1 LCIAAHKKGISLES
15 KRKRHPGKGRKNHHG
30 IGRCFDARLDMPKA
44 IAKGDDI
51 LVSRAFS
58 IVCSFSYSY
67 SLAIQYNGKL
77 NLTSTRFV
85 FSSMQN
91 LLCTTDC

>member
-1 LCIAAHKKGISLES
+1 MSNLTLEE
-15 KRKRHPGKGRKNHHG
+15 KNAPF
-30 IGRCFDARLDMPKA
+30 ILLRTYILYS
-44 IAKGDDI
+44 DI

-58 IVCSFSYSY
+58 IVCSYSY

>member
-1 LCIAAHKKGISLES
+1 MSALNITSSYQVRIVNCSVNLIDTVRIAAHKKGISLES

-51 LVSRAFS
+51 CALRH
-58 IVCSFSYSY
+58 I
-67 SLAIQYNGKL
+67 K
-77 NLTSTRFV
+77 
-85 FSSMQN
+85 
-91 LLCTTDC
+91 